1 MIGGGTAESARSN
14 ILEIGNAGL
23 SVSQNAFV
31 VTANGYV
38 GIGTGKI
45 ALYKGQKVIKTN
57 IDESDALDALINLI
71 KANGDWRDIKE
82 V

>member
-1 MIGGGTAESARSN
+1 MLWKKQLN
-14 ILEIGNAGL
+14 ILKNSLSKITSKLVTLEINSGEKSKSL
-23 SVSQNAFV
+23 SN
-31 VTANGYV
+31 YV
-38 GIGTGKI
+38 KI
-45 ALYKGQKVIKTN
+45 CEKVIKTN